1 MTTEHPTITAEP
13 ATGSG
18 PSIHV
23 IRARKLLLG
32 GLVGGGVATVGCLIV
47 FGVLNGVP
55 GLLSAAL
62 GGGIVLAFY
71 TIGQYVM
78 VRTADA
84 GARTLMIVSM
94 TSYFARFC
102 VIGMFLLLVARKA
115 ESWSQVNPTALTAS
129 AVAVVIGW
137 LAVEIFVFSRL
148 RIGTYDSEYVAPAV
162 SGEQQ

>member
-1 MTTEHPTITAEP
+1 MTAEP

-47 FGVLNGVP
+47 FGLLQGGP

-62 GGGIVLAFY
+62 GGGIVLLMYA
-71 TIGQYVM
+71 IGQYVM

-102 VIGMFLLLVARKA
+102 VVGLFLLLVARKA
-115 ESWSQVNPTALTAS
+115 EGWTTVIPTTLTVT
-129 AVAVVIGW
+129 AVAVVVGW

>member
-1 MTTEHPTITAEP
+1 MTTEHSPSTAETAV
-13 ATGSG
+13 ATG

-23 IRARKLLLG
+23 VRARKLLVG
-32 GLVGGGVATVGCLIV
+32 GLIGGSAATLICLVV
-47 FGVLNGVP
+47 FGLLNGVS
-55 GLLSAAL
+55 GLLSAAV

-71 TIGQYVM
+71 TVGQYVM

-102 VIGMFLLLVARKA
+102 VVGLFLLLVARKGA
-115 ESWSQVNPTALTAS
+115 GWAALSPQAVTAT
-129 AVAVVIGW
+129 AVAVVVGW

-148 RIGTYDSEYVAPAV
+148 RIGAYDREYVAPAV
-162 SGEQQ
+162 SGDQP